1 MGESVLMEEIIKVRD
16 ELKKTDKEAQAWH
29 DKYEASQSRLVKER
43 AKAEARIE
51 KYADFLRLKDR
62 NYERLEARL
71 VAAEQRHIEPMAGC
85 SCSACT
91 QLRERGRS

>member
-1 MGESVLMEEIIKVRD
+1 MIMGITKEQWCYGCKKLAKANAVRNRGWEFYLAYVEAD
-16 ELKKTDKEAQAWH
+16 EARIE
-29 DKYEASQSRLVKER
+29 
-43 AKAEARIE
+43 AEARIE